1 MEMQLKPSD
10 FYDNA
15 IIPPPEGSSE
25 PSVKYTRIIIDSK
38 DRNIDIF
45 PDPNSYE
52 IRFEDEVEDVLSAQL
67 VSADIPLPMY
77 LINKYFKTLKI
88 KITGVIYIITLDE
101 GNFDTISLATNLTNS
116 INKVIT
122 VNHGFAVEY
131 NSIKDNYIFKSPVP
145 FSLMF
150 TNTVNPLS
158 YLLGFKN
165 QDYISIPDDDNTR
178 PYIIQ
183 SEYRSNFKYNNYVV
197 MSVDQFDINKSNA
210 NNLHKTF
217 AVIVQN
223 YTDINFADTPK
234 VIKNFTPPI
243 ARLAKIKIYFRD
255 RYGNMYD
262 FQNMDHRLE
271 LLFTSFKQKRKYQNI
286 FLNK

>member
-25 PSVKYTRIIIDSK
+25 PSVKHTRIIIDSK
-38 DRNIDIF
+38 DRNTDLF
-45 PDPNSYE
+45 PEPNSYE

-77 LINKYFKTLKI
+77 LVNKYFKTLKI
-88 KITGVIYIITLDE
+88 KITGIIYTITLDE
-101 GNFDTISLATNLTNS
+101 GDFDAISLATNLTNS
-116 INKVIT
+116 INKIIN
-122 VNHGFAVEY
+122 VNHGFLVEY
-131 NSIKDNYIFKSPVP
+131 SPIKDNYIFKSPVP
-145 FSLMF
+145 FFLIF
-150 TNTVNPLS
+150 TDTPNPLS
-158 YLLGFKN
+158 SLLGFKK
-165 QDYISIPDDDNTR
+165 QDYISVPYDDNTR

-183 SEYRSNFKYNNYVV
+183 SEYKRNFNYNNYIV
-197 MSVDQFDINKSNA
+197 MSVEQFDINKSNT

-217 AVIVQN
+217 AVIVKN
-223 YTDINFADTPK
+223 YSDMNFADMPK

-243 ARLAKIKIYFRD
+243 ARLAKMKISFRD